1 MENKDYLIKSKG
13 EWNNPSINSKILHI
27 DNSGYI
33 PKFHGGCMG
42 IIPNG
47 DKYCILGEDDDHYFD
62 ICNLDEVEFLIFK
75 NILKRLSESVEVKID
90 YIKCSSK
97 TKYFPSKSDVF
108 NKNYSFGNF
117 IVNITDRGK
126 NTSPLVSIKNSIIN
140 LETTFDIS
148 WAKRKYQVC
157 EDAVN
162 NK

>member
-1 MENKDYLIKSKG
+1 MANKDYLIKSDG
-13 EWNNPSINSKILHI
+13 EWNNPSISSRILHI
-27 DNSGYI
+27 NNSGYI

-62 ICNLDEVEFLIFK
+62 ICNLNEVELLIFK
-75 NILKRLSESVEVKID
+75 NILKQLSESVDVKID

-97 TKYFPSKSDVF
+97 TKYFPSKSAVF
-108 NKNYSFGNF
+108 NRNYSFGNF

-126 NTSPLVSIKNSIIN
+126 SSPLVSIRNNVIN
-140 LETTFDIS
+140 FEMTFDIS
-148 WAKRKYQVC
+148 WAKHKYQVC
-157 EDAVN
+157 ENAIN